1 MAFALPAASVPPT
14 IVQTTRTAQSVQ
26 AMPGTWRVAR
36 TMAGT
41 VVTSS
46 SSMMRGFVSAMY
58 ARIVSRAGCAAP
70 TRVRPPGSRPLVAP
84 APTRAV

>member
-1 MAFALPAASVPPT
+1 
-14 IVQTTRTAQSVQ
+14 
-26 AMPGTWRVAR
+26 MPGTWRVAR

-58 ARIVSRAGCAAP
+58 ARIVSARVRGP
-70 TRVRPPGSRPLVAP
+70 DSVRPPGSRPLVAP